1 MRNERLSALRIQLI
15 IKRLADVV
23 ISAAGLFLLSPVFAV
38 LAVLVRLKLGTPV
51 LFCQQRPGLHGQPF
65 VIFKFRTMTDAR
77 DADGELLP
85 DSERLPPFG
94 RFLRSTSLDELPELI
109 NVLIGKMSLVGPRP
123 LMMKYLGRYTAEQ
136 ARRHE
141 VKPGITGWAQV
152 NGRNAATWEDKF
164 RLDVWYVDN
173 WSLWLDT
180 KILLRSVLAVLK
192 RENVTQ
198 DGRATV
204 DEFMGTEATSRS
216 DSENV
221 V

>member
-1 MRNERLSALRIQLI
+1 MSARGIQLV
-15 IKRLADVV
+15 IKRLGDIV
-23 ISAAGLFLLSPVFAV
+23 ISTTCLLFVSPVFAI

-65 VIFKFRTMTDAR
+65 VIFKFRTMTNAC
-77 DADGELLP
+77 DADGKLLP

-94 RFLRSTSLDELPELI
+94 GFLRSTSLDELPELI
-109 NVLIGKMSLVGPRP
+109 NVFVGKMSLVGPRP

-141 VKPGITGWAQV
+141 VKPGITGWAQI
-152 NGRNAATWEDKF
+152 NGRNTATWEDKF

>member
-1 MRNERLSALRIQLI
+1 MAGREVQLV
-15 IKRLADVV
+15 IKRLVDIV
-23 ISAAGLFLLSPVFAV
+23 ISAAGLFLVSPVLVV
-38 LAVLVRLKLGTPV
+38 LALLVRLKLGAPV
-51 LFCQQRPGLHGQPF
+51 LFCQRRPGLNGQPF
-65 VIFKFRTMTDAR
+65 VVFKFRTMTDAH

-85 DSERLPPFG
+85 DSERLAPFG
-94 RFLRSTSLDELPELI
+94 RFLRSMSLDELPELL
-109 NVLIGKMSLVGPRP
+109 NVLKGEMSLVGPRP
-123 LMMKYLGRYTAEQ
+123 LMMKYLERYSPEQ
-136 ARRHE
+136 GRRHE
-141 VKPGITGWAQV
+141 VKPGITGWAQI
-152 NGRNAATWEDKF
+152 NGRNAATWEEKF